1 MEHDFLGE
9 VLVLLAISVITI
21 TVFGRF
27 RVPAIISY
35 LVVGIIAGPHALA
48 WIQSSDTTRLLG
60 EIGVVFLLF
69 TIGLDF
75 SIAQLRQMKK
85 PLFGL
90 GGAQVLAGTIS
101 GGLIAWWLGIAWQG
115 ALIVGGALALSST
128 AIVVKQLGDQ
138 LELQT
143 EHGRLSFSILL
154 FQDLAAVPFLVL
166 IPLLAQGEVSYWILF
181 ITLLKGFAAL
191 VAILLF
197 GRWALRPLFHE
208 VAKSHSLELFTL
220 TALLISLAAAW
231 ITHKMGLSL
240 ALGAFLA
247 GMMLSET
254 EFRHQIAIEIRPFRD
269 ILLGLF
275 FITVGMQLDLS
286 QLPDVW
292 FWVLLLVGG
301 VMLGKS
307 FFIFLLLRIF
317 GYGATSSLRT
327 GLILGQGGEFGIA
340 LLILAVIS
348 GLLTTGDT
356 QPILMAII
364 LSMLLTPVIIKFNSK
379 IPSLLFGQEIPQAGR
394 ENAQQIKASAGQI
407 SNHVVV
413 CGFGHVGQTI
423 AETLYQQEIE
433 FIGLDTNPEI
443 IKQAWQD
450 GDPVYF
456 GDVTNEQILEAA
468 GLRNASAIIICLDN
482 PISTLNALSASRKVA
497 KEVPVIVRARDGSD
511 LDKLLEAGADEVITE
526 KLETGIMM
534 STRLLLLLNRSPEK
548 VFEYIKSFRDQ
559 QERLFNKNIS

>member
-1 MEHDFLGE
+1 MEHDLLKE
-9 VLVLLAISVITI
+9 VLVLLLISVITI
-21 TVFGRF
+21 TIFGRF
-27 RVPAIISY
+27 RIPAIISY
-35 LVVGIIAGPHALA
+35 LLVGIIAGPNALG
-48 WIQSSDTTRLLG
+48 WVHSSETTRLLG

-75 SIAQLRQMKK
+75 SIAQVRQMKK

-138 LELQT
+138 VELQT
-143 EHGRLSFSILL
+143 EPGRLSFSILL

-191 VAILLF
+191 IAILLF

-231 ITHKMGLSL
+231 VTHKMGLSL

-286 QLPDVW
+286 QFPDVW
-292 FWVLLLVGG
+292 FWVLLLVAG
-301 VMLGKS
+301 VMLGKAV
-307 FFIFLLLRIF
+307 FIYILLRIF
-317 GYGATSSLRT
+317 GYDSVGSLRS

-348 GLLTTGDT
+348 GLLTTEDT
-356 QPILMAII
+356 QPILMAVI
-364 LSMLLTPVIIKFNSK
+364 LSMLLSPLLIRFNSRL
-379 IPSLLFGQEIPQAGR
+379 SSMLLGQEIPEAGK
-394 ENAQQIKASAGQI
+394 ESTQQIEESAGEM
-407 SNHVVV
+407 SNHVVI
-413 CGFGHVGQTI
+413 CGFGRVGETI
-423 AETLYQQEIE
+423 AESLYQQDVR

-443 IKQAWQD
+443 IKHAWQD

-456 GDVTNEQILEAA
+456 GDVTHDQILEAA
-468 GLRNASAIIICLDN
+468 GVRNASAVVICLDN
-482 PISTLNALSASRKVA
+482 PVSTFRTLSAARKVR
-497 KEVPVIVRARDGSD
+497 KDVPVIVRARDETD
-511 LDKLLEAGADEVITE
+511 LDKLLEAGADEIITE

-534 STRLLLLLNRSPEK
+534 STRLLLLLNKPPEK
-548 VFEYIKSFRDQ
+548 VLEFINTLRDQ
-559 QERLFNKNIS
+559 QERLFNRIP